1 MYSFLPLIA
10 HAQAA
15 TANTPTIKLI
25 IYRLSYYVIN
35 PIIKVRFAIA
45 LLYFMWGVVDYI
57 RDKNSGRI
65 WDSSAFEKE
74 KDGGGLKTRGGDK
87 IVYGLFGLLI
97 MTSAFA
103 IAEVIR
109 DIVGSTIPLQ

>member
-1 MYSFLPLIA
+1 MYLLPLIA
-10 HAQAA
+10 HAQTA

-25 IYRLSYYVIN
+25 IYRLSYYVLN
-35 PIIKVRFAIA
+35 PVIKLGFVIA

-74 KDGGGLKTRGGDK
+74 SEGGGLKTRGGDK

-103 IAEVIR
+103 IANVIKG
-109 DIVGSTIPLQ
+109 IVGSNIPIQ